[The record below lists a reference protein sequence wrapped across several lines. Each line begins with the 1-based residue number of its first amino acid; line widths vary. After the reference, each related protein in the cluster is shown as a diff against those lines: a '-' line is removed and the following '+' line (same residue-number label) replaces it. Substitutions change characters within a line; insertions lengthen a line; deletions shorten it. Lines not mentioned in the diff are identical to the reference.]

1 MNEIPK
7 LLTFIRLS
15 LKIFVMSPI
24 KSSKTSKVVQDALK
38 NKNEVWNEAGIRFVR
53 NALGDGKMTKI
64 YSITQM

>member
-1 MNEIPK
+1 
-7 LLTFIRLS
+7 
-15 LKIFVMSPI
+15 MSPI